1 MIWRISVLQLNP
13 GPSWFYLCRGAI
25 GLATTSINGTDL
37 TANNLTFANLYQSSS
52 GTGASG
58 LIGLGFPLD
67 GDIFLTICEAFN
79 ATGQPLSIQQASA
92 YYPLVPTLQQQ
103 GEINT
108 AMFSLVVDRVP
119 IDEQAPS
126 DTTVFNYTMANGTF
140 TIGDYPSGYT

>member
-1 MIWRISVLQLNP
+1 MIS
-13 GPSWFYLCRGAI
+13 RGAI
-25 GLATTSINGTDL
+25 GLAPVSINGTGL

-58 LIGLGFPLD
+58 LLGLGFPLN

-103 GEINT
+103 GLISSSI
-108 AMFSLVVDRVP
+108 FSLVVDGIP
-119 IDEQAPS
+119 GSLQAPS
-126 DTTVFNYTMANGTF
+126 DETVFNYTMANGTF
-140 TIGDYPSGYT
+140 TFGDYPEGYTYVRILH